1 MQLQC
6 NSTEN
11 KSVMWEEHRRVLPSA
26 GCKEGDLK
34 SMNCLL
40 EQTQPSESL
49 HFPNLPSTS
58 LVTQYPSV
66 PVVAKHPALRLS
78 KHQLCPHRDPPTRP
92 TCSVIPSLTPIW
104 LPLFTMFL
112 WERVAPLGLPVVPW
126 KTENILQWSHL
137 FRGWGTCVLWGN
149 IPGKD
154 CGVIFYFVLHSD
166 QRDFFFLY
174 QHLSPKSGKRK
185 VAKLQLDTFTQHLV
199 TKGWAGRIEVEREQV

>member
-1 MQLQC
+1 MRSDPLHYFSPIKMPFFSLQKTSHETKMQLQC

-66 PVVAKHPALRLS
+66 PVVAKHPALRLAEQAPTLS
-78 KHQLCPHRDPPTRP
+78 TQRPSYETHLLCDPQSYANLVAIIHNVPMREGGSFGAS
-92 TCSVIPSLTPIW
+92 CC
-104 LPLFTMFL
+104 PL
-112 WERVAPLGLPVVPW
+112 
-126 KTENILQWSHL
+126 
-137 FRGWGTCVLWGN
+137 
-149 IPGKD
+149 KD
-154 CGVIFYFVLHSD
+154 REHSAMK
-166 QRDFFFLY
+166 
-174 QHLSPKSGKRK
+174 SP
-185 VAKLQLDTFTQHLV
+185 F
-199 TKGWAGRIEVEREQV
+199 